1 MTDSFAHSISII
13 IPTLNEEEN
22 IAPLVSEIAACAV
35 PFGEI
40 LFVNDHSIDETCDK
54 VRALA
59 GTHPIR
65 LIEQDGAGPRAA
77 NQRFQNSFRGKVARA
92 WNAARP

>member
-1 MTDSFAHSISII
+1 MIDSNSISII

-22 IAPLVSEIAACAV
+22 IVPLVSELPRALSLSGK
-35 PFGEI
+35 F
-40 LFVNDHSIDETCDK
+40 LFVDDHSIDATCDK

-65 LIEQDGAGPRAA
+65 LIEQDGAGSGLATA
-77 NQRFQNSFRGKVARA
+77 ITFGART
-92 WNAARP
+92 AREKFCS